1 MPIFELRI
9 GFAETRFV
17 RFQVAFPRPYELP
30 EKNKPSIINSIGN
43 ENIRNNRR
51 VKEEKSIG
59 TVPVVLGVLVLGTVL
74 WAVAGNAGMPVPG

>member
-1 MPIFELRI
+1 M
-9 GFAETRFV
+9 
-17 RFQVAFPRPYELP
+17 
-30 EKNKPSIINSIGN
+30 
-43 ENIRNNRR
+43 RNNRR